1 MSSLKIYSMANKG
14 TLYLIPNT
22 LGGESIDDIIPETV
36 RNEATSLRFFM
47 VENIKSARRLLRKMD
62 RQFPIDDSMF
72 IEMNKRSTEQETMK
86 ALNWLIEGKNVGVIS
101 DAGCACV
108 ADPGAD
114 IVSMAHTNKIAVV
127 PFVGPSSILLSLI
140 GSGFSGQKFTFHGY
154 LPKDRKERIQTLKSY
169 EFVARKKGYTQIFMD
184 TPYRNM
190 NVLEDLLNELAD
202 HTQLC
207 IASNITLHNQRL
219 RTMSVEDWR
228 ANAYDLSKSPCVFLI
243 G

>member
-1 MSSLKIYSMANKG
+1 MTKAGSLYI
-14 TLYLIPNT
+14 IPNT
-22 LGGESIDDIIPETV
+22 LGGESIQDIIPQEV
-36 RNEATSLRFFM
+36 ILKASGIRHFI
-47 VENIKSARRLLRKMD
+47 VENLKSSRRLLRKMD
-62 RQFPIDDSMF
+62 RQFPIDESMF
-72 IEMNKRSTEQETMK
+72 IEMNKRTTEQDTMK
-86 ALNWLIEGKNVGVIS
+86 GLHWLIEGHDVGVIS

-114 IVSMAHTNKIAVV
+114 IVSLAHSQKIAVI
-127 PFVGPSSILLSLI
+127 PFVGPSSILLSLM
-140 GSGFSGQKFTFHGY
+140 GSGFSGQNFSFHGY
-154 LPKDRKERIQTLKSY
+154 LPKDRKERIRTLKTY
-169 EFVARKKGYTQIFMD
+169 EFDSRKKGYTQIFMD

-207 IASNITLHNQRL
+207 IASNITLHNQRV

-228 ANAYDLSKSPCVFLI
+228 ENAYDLSKSPCVFLI

>member
-1 MSSLKIYSMANKG
+1 MTKAGSLYI
-14 TLYLIPNT
+14 IPNT
-22 LGGESIDDIIPETV
+22 LGGESIQDIIPQEV
-36 RNEATSLRFFM
+36 ILKASGIRHFI
-47 VENIKSARRLLRKMD
+47 VENLKSSRRLLRKMD
-62 RQFPIDDSMF
+62 RQFPIDESMF
-72 IEMNKRSTEQETMK
+72 IEMNKRSTEQDTMK
-86 ALNWLIEGKNVGVIS
+86 GLHWLIEGHDVGVIS

-114 IVSMAHTNKIAVV
+114 IVSLAHSQKIAVI
-127 PFVGPSSILLSLI
+127 PFAGPSSILLSLM
-140 GSGFSGQKFTFHGY
+140 GSGFSGQNFSFHGY
-154 LPKDRKERIQTLKSY
+154 LPKDRKDRIKTLKTY
-169 EFVARKKGYTQIFMD
+169 EFEARKKGYTQIFMD

-207 IASNITLHNQRL
+207 IASNITLHNQRI

-228 ANAYDLSKSPCVFLI
+228 ENAYDLSKSPCVFLI

>member
-1 MSSLKIYSMANKG
+1 MTKAGSLYI
-14 TLYLIPNT
+14 IPNT
-22 LGGESIDDIIPETV
+22 LGGESIQDIIPQEV
-36 RNEATSLRFFM
+36 ILKASGIRHFI
-47 VENIKSARRLLRKMD
+47 VENLKSSRRLLRKMD
-62 RQFPIDDSMF
+62 RQFPIDESMF
-72 IEMNKRSTEQETMK
+72 IEMNKRSTEQDTIK
-86 ALNWLIEGKNVGVIS
+86 GLQWLIEGHDVGVIS

-114 IVSMAHTNKIAVV
+114 IVSLAHSQKIAVI
-127 PFVGPSSILLSLI
+127 PFVGPSSILLSLM
-140 GSGFSGQKFTFHGY
+140 GSGFSGQNFSFHGY
-154 LPKDRKERIQTLKSY
+154 LPKDRKERIRTLKTY
-169 EFVARKKGYTQIFMD
+169 EFDSRKKGYTQIFMD

-207 IASNITLHNQRL
+207 IASNITLHNQRV

-228 ANAYDLSKSPCVFLI
+228 ENAYDLSKSPCVFLI

>member
-1 MSSLKIYSMANKG
+1 MTKAGSLYI
-14 TLYLIPNT
+14 IPNT
-22 LGGESIDDIIPETV
+22 LGGESIQDIIPQEV
-36 RNEATSLRFFM
+36 ILKASGIRHFI
-47 VENIKSARRLLRKMD
+47 VENLKSSRRLLRKMD
-62 RQFPIDDSMF
+62 RQFPIDESMF
-72 IEMNKRSTEQETMK
+72 IEMNKRSTEQDTMK
-86 ALNWLIEGKNVGVIS
+86 GLHWLIEGHDVGVIS

-114 IVSMAHTNKIAVV
+114 IVSLAHSQKIAVI
-127 PFVGPSSILLSLI
+127 PFVGPSSILLSLM
-140 GSGFSGQKFTFHGY
+140 GSGFSGQNFSFHGY
-154 LPKDRKERIQTLKSY
+154 LPKERKERIRTLKTY
-169 EFVARKKGYTQIFMD
+169 EFDSRKKGYTQIFMD

-207 IASNITLHNQRL
+207 IASNITLHNQRI

-228 ANAYDLSKSPCVFLI
+228 ENAYDLSKSPCVFLI

>member
-1 MSSLKIYSMANKG
+1 MTKAGSLYI
-14 TLYLIPNT
+14 IPNT
-22 LGGESIDDIIPETV
+22 LGGESIQDIIPQEV
-36 RNEATSLRFFM
+36 ILKASGIRHFI
-47 VENIKSARRLLRKMD
+47 VENLKSSRRLLRKMD
-62 RQFPIDDSMF
+62 RQFPIDESMF
-72 IEMNKRSTEQETMK
+72 IEMNKRSTEQDTMK
-86 ALNWLIEGKNVGVIS
+86 GLHWLIEGHDVGVIS

-114 IVSMAHTNKIAVV
+114 IVSLAHSQKIAVI
-127 PFVGPSSILLSLI
+127 PFVGPSSILLALM
-140 GSGFSGQKFTFHGY
+140 GSGFSGQNFSFHGY
-154 LPKDRKERIQTLKSY
+154 LPKDRKESIRTLKTY
-169 EFVARKKGYTQIFMD
+169 EFDSRKKGYTQIFMD

-207 IASNITLHNQRL
+207 IASNITLHNQRI

-228 ANAYDLSKSPCVFLI
+228 ENAYDLSKSPCVFLI

>member
-1 MSSLKIYSMANKG
+1 MTKAGSLYI
-14 TLYLIPNT
+14 IPNT
-22 LGGESIDDIIPETV
+22 LGGESIQDIIPQEV
-36 RNEATSLRFFM
+36 ILQASEIRHFI
-47 VENIKSARRLLRKMD
+47 VENLKSSRRLLRKMD
-62 RQFPIDDSMF
+62 RQFPIDESMF
-72 IEMNKRSTEQETMK
+72 IEMNKRSTEQDTMK
-86 ALNWLIEGKNVGVIS
+86 GLHWLIEGHDVGVIS

-114 IVSMAHTNKIAVV
+114 IVSLAHSQKIAVI
-127 PFVGPSSILLSLI
+127 PFVGPSSILLSLM
-140 GSGFSGQKFTFHGY
+140 GSGFSGQNFSFHGY
-154 LPKDRKERIQTLKSY
+154 LPKDRKERIRTLKTY
-169 EFVARKKGYTQIFMD
+169 EFDSRKKGYTQIFMD

-207 IASNITLHNQRL
+207 IASNITLHNQRI

-228 ANAYDLSKSPCVFLI
+228 ENAYDLSKSPCVFLI

>member
-1 MSSLKIYSMANKG
+1 MAKTG

-22 LGGESIDDIIPETV
+22 LGGESIEDIIPQAV
-36 RNEATSLRFFM
+36 REESTALRHFM
-47 VENIKSARRLLRKMD
+47 VENMKSARRLLRKMD
-62 RQFPIDDSMF
+62 RQFPIDDSLF
-72 IEMNKRSTEQETMK
+72 IEMNKRSTEQDTMK
-86 ALNWLIEGKNVGVIS
+86 TLQWLIEGKNVGVIS

-114 IVSMAHTNKIAVV
+114 IVSLAHSQKIAVM
-127 PFVGPSSILLSLI
+127 PLVGPSSILLSLM
-140 GSGFSGQKFTFHGY
+140 GSGFSGQKFSFHGY

-207 IASNITLHNQRL
+207 IASNVTLHNQRV
-219 RTMSVEDWR
+219 RSMSVLDWR
-228 ANAYDLSKSPCVFLI
+228 ENAYDLSKSPCVFLI

>member
-1 MSSLKIYSMANKG
+1 MTKAGSLYI
-14 TLYLIPNT
+14 IPNT
-22 LGGESIDDIIPETV
+22 LGGESIQDIIPQEV
-36 RNEATSLRFFM
+36 ILKGSGIRHFI
-47 VENIKSARRLLRKMD
+47 VENLKSSRRLLRKMD
-62 RQFPIDDSMF
+62 RQFPIDESMF
-72 IEMNKRSTEQETMK
+72 IEMNKRSTEQDTMK
-86 ALNWLIEGKNVGVIS
+86 GLHWLIEGHDVGVIS

-114 IVSMAHTNKIAVV
+114 IVSLAHSQKIAVI
-127 PFVGPSSILLSLI
+127 PFVGPSSILLSLM
-140 GSGFSGQKFTFHGY
+140 GSGFSGQNFSFHGY
-154 LPKDRKERIQTLKSY
+154 LPKDRKERIRTLKTY
-169 EFVARKKGYTQIFMD
+169 EFDARKKGYTQIFMD

-207 IASNITLHNQRL
+207 IASNITLHNQRV

-228 ANAYDLSKSPCVFLI
+228 ENAYDLSKSPCVFLI

>member
-1 MSSLKIYSMANKG
+1 MTKAGSLYI
-14 TLYLIPNT
+14 IPNT
-22 LGGESIDDIIPETV
+22 LGGESIQDIIPQEV
-36 RNEATSLRFFM
+36 ILKASGIRHFI
-47 VENIKSARRLLRKMD
+47 VENLKSSRRLLRKMD
-62 RQFPIDDSMF
+62 RQFPIDESMF
-72 IEMNKRSTEQETMK
+72 IEMNKRSTEQDTMK
-86 ALNWLIEGKNVGVIS
+86 GLHWLIEGHDVGVIS

-114 IVSMAHTNKIAVV
+114 IVSLAHSQKIAVI
-127 PFVGPSSILLSLI
+127 PFVGPSSILLSLM
-140 GSGFSGQKFTFHGY
+140 GSGFSGQNFSFHGY
-154 LPKDRKERIQTLKSY
+154 LPKDRKERIRTLKTY
-169 EFVARKKGYTQIFMD
+169 EFDSRKKGYTQIFMD

-207 IASNITLHNQRL
+207 IASNITLHNQRI

-228 ANAYDLSKSPCVFLI
+228 EHAYDLSKSPCVFLI

>member
-1 MSSLKIYSMANKG
+1 MTKAGSLYI
-14 TLYLIPNT
+14 IPNT
-22 LGGESIDDIIPETV
+22 LGGESIQDIIPQEV
-36 RNEATSLRFFM
+36 ILKASGIRHFI
-47 VENIKSARRLLRKMD
+47 VENLKSSRRLLRKMD
-62 RQFPIDDSMF
+62 RQFPIDESMF
-72 IEMNKRSTEQETMK
+72 IEMNKRSTEQDTMK
-86 ALNWLIEGKNVGVIS
+86 GLHWLIEGLDVGVIS

-114 IVSMAHTNKIAVV
+114 IVSLAHSQKIAVI
-127 PFVGPSSILLSLI
+127 PFVGPSSILLALM
-140 GSGFSGQKFTFHGY
+140 GSGFSGQNFSFHGY
-154 LPKDRKERIQTLKSY
+154 LPKDRKERIRTLRTY
-169 EFVARKKGYTQIFMD
+169 EFDSRKKGYTQIFMD

-207 IASNITLHNQRL
+207 IASNITLHNQRI

-228 ANAYDLSKSPCVFLI
+228 ENAYDLSKSPCVFLI

>member
-1 MSSLKIYSMANKG
+1 MTKAGSLYI
-14 TLYLIPNT
+14 IPNT
-22 LGGESIDDIIPETV
+22 LGGESIQDIIPQEV
-36 RNEATSLRFFM
+36 ILKASGIRHFI
-47 VENIKSARRLLRKMD
+47 VENLKSSRRLLRKMD
-62 RQFPIDDSMF
+62 RQFPIDESMF
-72 IEMNKRSTEQETMK
+72 IEMNKRSTEQDTMK
-86 ALNWLIEGKNVGVIS
+86 GLHWLIEGHDVGVIS

-114 IVSMAHTNKIAVV
+114 IVSLAHSQKIEVI
-127 PFVGPSSILLSLI
+127 PFVGPSSILLSLM
-140 GSGFSGQKFTFHGY
+140 GSGFSGQNFSFHGY
-154 LPKDRKERIQTLKSY
+154 LPKDRKDRIRTLKTY
-169 EFVARKKGYTQIFMD
+169 EFEARKKGYTQIFMD

-207 IASNITLHNQRL
+207 IASNITLHNQRV

-228 ANAYDLSKSPCVFLI
+228 ENAYDLSKSPCVFLI

>member
-1 MSSLKIYSMANKG
+1 MAKTG

-22 LGGESIDDIIPETV
+22 LGGESIEDIIPQAV
-36 RNEATSLRFFM
+36 REDATSLRHFM
-47 VENIKSARRLLRKMD
+47 VENLKSARRLLRKMD
-62 RQFPIDDSMF
+62 RQFPIDESLF
-72 IEMNKRSTEQETMK
+72 IEMNKRSTEQDTMK
-86 ALNWLIEGKNVGVIS
+86 TLKWLIEGQNVGVIS

-114 IVSMAHTNKIAVV
+114 IVSLAHSQKITVI
-127 PFVGPSSILLSLI
+127 PLVGPSSILLSLM
-140 GSGFSGQKFTFHGY
+140 GSGFSGQKFSFHGY

-207 IASNITLHNQRL
+207 IASNVTLHNQRV
-219 RTMSVEDWR
+219 RSMSVLDWR
-228 ANAYDLSKSPCVFLI
+228 ENAYDLSKSPCVFLI